1 MDHLWLL
8 TKLMVLLGVANG
20 TPVFARRLF
29 GERFAWPLDAGLRF
43 VDARPLLGPSKT
55 VRGVVLALLA
65 TALTAPALAFEWT
78 LGLTVGAF
86 AMLGDLVSS
95 FAKRRLGRATS
106 SQALGLDQIPESL
119 FPLLAVH
126 QRLGLQA
133 WDIAL
138 LVGAFLV
145 LELWLSRLLFRL
157 GLREQPY

>member
-1 MDHLWLL
+1 MEHLWLL
-8 TKLMVLLGVANG
+8 IKLMVLLGVANG
-20 TPVFARRLF
+20 TPVFARKLF
-29 GERFAWPLDAGLRF
+29 GDRFAWPLDGGLRF
-43 VDARPLLGPSKT
+43 FDARPLLGPSKT
-55 VRGVVLALLA
+55 VRGVAL
-65 TALTAPALAFEWT
+65 ALTAAALAAPALDLEWT

-86 AMLGDLVSS
+86 AMLGDLASS
-95 FAKRRLGRATS
+95 FAKRRLGRAIS

-119 FPLLAVH
+119 FPLLAVQ

-145 LELWLSRLLFRL
+145 LELLLSRLLFRV